1 MQRGN
6 PPSGQ
11 CGAGHG
17 FRANRILVPRK
28 IAIRSNSRPRLAV
41 DEPETADSRIIQSK
55 RSLAGAIFFV
65 VSPPAP
71 PLPHTAARRAMRPSA
86 ADATDNIDTT
96 GAARDLP
103 RFACRCLRTVNTA
116 GKSGYFGP
124 KNTKTM
130 PEIPCGVSGIANR
143 SDDRYLLNSATDFCA
158 AATLSPA
165 VTFLSA
171 AMACGFISL
180 AL

>member
-17 FRANRILVPRK
+17 FRANRIFAPRK
-28 IAIRSNSRPRLAV
+28 IVIGRTAGCGLRPTNPKRLISESFNRKDRFCKRSFLLSALLPPPCRIRPR
-41 DEPETADSRIIQSK
+41 T
-55 RSLAGAIFFV
+55 
-65 VSPPAP
+65 
-71 PLPHTAARRAMRPSA
+71 MRKSA
-86 ADATDNIDTT
+86 ADNLDATDATD
-96 GAARDLP
+96 AACDLP
-103 RFACRCLRTVNTA
+103 GFAQLRRLRTVDTV
-116 GKSGYFGP
+116 GESGCFGP

-130 PEIPCGVSGIANR
+130 PEIPHGVSGIANR
-143 SDDRYLLNSATDFCA
+143 SDDRYLLSSATDFCA